1 MITNDFNINFSQGY
15 FIKFLKEQKTNQ
27 FKNKIL
33 NVCNQHNVLNGYC
46 FGFSNLYLQSVAKN
60 KEKQFIDAFNN
71 IPSDI
76 LSINHHRNSP
86 ENKEALIT
94 KAKKK
99 ADFEN
104 LSSLVINTQT
114 FNINDAFIVRLKKL
128 IKTITKSKNT
138 HGEITFKEH
147 LNTIIE
153 ILINKNI
160 HNKTFSLD
168 ERKLY
173 IKTLQEI
180 HIIANELYRHA
191 LPNKKSFLFFKT
203 KKNNPLENKSVHFKE
218 IIQKIK
224 DNCKIKNG
232 EFTNQDIGKILTYSC
247 LYYNT
252 SIHQNWLE
260 QNDIFSELRSNKELS
275 FYRMQLS
282 DFLNDEFIP
291 NQERYYLILSQKHAC
306 AATITKQINGK
317 YEYTFF
323 DPNQGIKYFNNKKD
337 FDHFIYNFTKENAD
351 YYNFIKSEKGDDY
364 SIQFLDLGKPSF
376 PRKLIHKKI
385 SMPDTQT
392 LPPLEGT
399 LV

>member
-60 KEKQFIDAFNN
+60 KEKQFIDTFNN

-94 KAKKK
+94 KAQKK

-114 FNINDAFIVRLKKL
+114 FNINDAFIVRLKKS

-173 IKTLQEI
+173 TKTLQEI

-191 LPNKKSFLFFKT
+191 LPNKKSFLF
-203 KKNNPLENKSVHFKE
+203 L
-218 IIQKIK
+218 
-224 DNCKIKNG
+224 
-232 EFTNQDIGKILTYSC
+232 
-247 LYYNT
+247 
-252 SIHQNWLE
+252 
-260 QNDIFSELRSNKELS
+260 
-275 FYRMQLS
+275 
-282 DFLNDEFIP
+282 
-291 NQERYYLILSQKHAC
+291 
-306 AATITKQINGK
+306 
-317 YEYTFF
+317 
-323 DPNQGIKYFNNKKD
+323 
-337 FDHFIYNFTKENAD
+337 
-351 YYNFIKSEKGDDY
+351 
-364 SIQFLDLGKPSF
+364 KP
-376 PRKLIHKKI
+376 KKI
-385 SMPDTQT
+385 IH
-392 LPPLEGT
+392 
-399 LV
+399 